1 MMQYVHMCNLQ
12 SSKVVFDRIR
22 IFYQPSNIS
31 CSRLWYHLHQREIL
45 DTIHCQSLYLL
56 LTCCATPLVGFLV
69 VSLAPLATSTP
80 ALRPARSPWALPVL
94 CAPPRGAGS
103 ARPLRG
109 SAAHRRCAPTAR
121 RLPPRA
127 PAKLPRP
134 HPWWVPSASA
144 QAFWGGFWMDLT
156 V

>member
-1 MMQYVHMCNLQ
+1 MYVC
-12 SSKVVFDRIR
+12 V
-22 IFYQPSNIS
+22 IFKILKYILSMACLCLIALAPLTLPTSPICS

-56 LTCCATPLVGFLV
+56 LTCCATPLVGFPV
-69 VSLAPLATSTP
+69 VSAAPLATSTP

-94 CAPPRGAGS
+94 RAPPRGVGS
-103 ARPLRG
+103 ARPRRG

-127 PAKLPRP
+127 PAKLPRR
-134 HPWWVPSASA
+134 HP
-144 QAFWGGFWMDLT
+144 
-156 V
+156 